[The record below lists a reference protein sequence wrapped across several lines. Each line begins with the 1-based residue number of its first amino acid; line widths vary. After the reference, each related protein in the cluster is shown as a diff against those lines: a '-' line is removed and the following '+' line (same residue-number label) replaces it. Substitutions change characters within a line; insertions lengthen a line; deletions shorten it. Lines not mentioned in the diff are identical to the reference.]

1 MAQPQSAIQNTP
13 VTSYITVSSLDRYS
27 NGVPPP
33 AGSNQTT
40 CADITYSLPGLSN
53 IATLQL
59 NSINLS
65 TVSWWSQV
73 NSNAISAPFYTN
85 LINLVDLTTSTT
97 YLITI
102 PETAQSVSTLIGNL
116 GKYVQASTFGG
127 SAVGGGVPLTI
138 AASTATNSIYDPISA
153 PAGLWWVWYDSGRS
167 AATSHSY
174 GWSRVTTAPDGTNI
188 ANRRQLF
195 DILGLAGH
203 VPSVA
208 GLGSNG
214 AGYTT
219 IGYTP
224 TAGNVIGPIRYIE
237 FISPQLTNFAPDV
250 NTNSNASSNPFVRL
264 TNSIGLS
271 GNQLPLAGLAGK
283 VLKVAPG
290 STSLRI
296 QLVDDQNNLIP
307 TNFPVPVPY
316 QGNPTAGTGI
326 LSTTLSNLTFSGISN
341 ANVTFPAGTTVNILT
356 VSGSATGWTPGV
368 YQVQSSTS
376 NTVVIPYLTTS
387 ASQISNASYTFT
399 MQPVWQTSLTG
410 NQNGPEYQL
419 TFCAIARTTTA

>member
-1 MAQPQSAIQNTP
+1 MAQPQSAIQINP

-40 CADITYSLPGLSN
+40 CADITFPMPGLSN
-53 IATLQL
+53 MATVQSVGVTLTT
-59 NSINLS
+59 NG
-65 TVSWWSQV
+65 WWNQV
-73 NSNAISAPFYTN
+73 VNNAVSAPLYTN

-102 PETAQSVSTLIGNL
+102 PETTQSISGIVNNL
-116 GKYVQASTFGG
+116 SKYVQASTFGG
-127 SAVGGGVPLTI
+127 SAVGGGIPLTI
-138 AASTATNSIYDPISA
+138 AAASSTNSIYDPISA

-195 DILGLAGH
+195 DILGCAGH

-208 GLGSNG
+208 GLGQPG

-219 IGYTP
+219 IPYTP
-224 TAGNVIGPIRYIE
+224 NPGNLVGPIRYID
-237 FISPQLTNFAPDV
+237 FTSPQLTNFAPDV
-250 NTNSNASSNPFVRL
+250 NTNSNASSNAFARYVG
-264 TNSIGLS
+264 TTLS
-271 GNQLPLAGLAGK
+271 TPQFPGAGVTGK
-283 VLKVAPG
+283 VMKVLPG
-290 STSLRI
+290 STSLRVQI
-296 QLVDDQNNLIP
+296 VDDQGNLIP

-316 QGNPTAGTGI
+316 QGTPTAGTGI
-326 LSTTLSNLTFSGISN
+326 LSSTLSNLTFSGISN
-341 ANVTFPAGTTVNILT
+341 ANVTFPAGTQVNIVA
-356 VSGSATGWTPGV
+356 VSGTATGWNPGV
-368 YQVQSSTS
+368 YQVQSATS

-387 ASQISNASYTFT
+387 SNQISNASYTFT
-399 MQPVWQTSLTG
+399 IQPVWQTSLTG
-410 NQNGPEYQL
+410 NMNGPEYLL